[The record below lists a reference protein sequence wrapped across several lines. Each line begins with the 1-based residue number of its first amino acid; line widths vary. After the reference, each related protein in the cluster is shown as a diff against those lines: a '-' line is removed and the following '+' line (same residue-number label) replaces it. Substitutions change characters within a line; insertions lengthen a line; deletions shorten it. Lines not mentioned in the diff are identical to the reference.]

1 MTSKTCYDTLEKEVI
16 IEVTRLDKYEYNLK
30 LDQMKN
36 LCAEE
41 RYEEAAE
48 IADTINWN
56 KVKNVNALVKV
67 GEVFEKAERYQES
80 HDVLLMAYD
89 RSPIGRMIIYRLA
102 EVAIKMKNFT
112 GAQEYY
118 DEFVKIAPHDSL
130 RYVLKYHMRKA
141 QDAPYD
147 ELIAILEEFKEQEYI
162 EEWAYELAYL
172 YHKAEK
178 VDKCVD
184 ACDELILWFGD
195 GPYVE
200 RALELKMLYQ
210 PLNKQQEEKYRR
222 FRQEKDGFLHI
233 SSMEMGRGGVNAKDD
248 VIIPPVEVN
257 TGKFNTVNLQQEI
270 VKGMQQIMSATEQST
285 VSDTMVNIKRIT
297 EEIPYLQIAK
307 ETSGME
313 ELGTEYGHIETDEEI
328 DDALKMNFQELLE
341 EDSDGQISMVT
352 SDTMALE
359 RQITGQITIQDVLDD
374 WDRTR
379 RVAETVLYDAQQRKL
394 ESAKARALQEAE
406 ELMDRLNTVIPKLD
420 AGITPKELLE
430 EEYLNNSSEAKTN
443 EVFSQEMVE
452 EEEVPGDEIPVD
464 GQLINEVD
472 EGGDLLVEDVSES
485 ETLTDD
491 VEGITAEE
499 IPIPEEAKVAAP
511 PIVFPKIEPIRL
523 QKAPQV
529 LSPQMKAELE
539 KTMKLPAEEIAQAMD
554 ETLEQEAASGEE
566 SMEDIVEL
574 EDIMVDLNDV
584 ADRDIEEELDA
595 AVDESLE
602 KSSLEEAIDEAFEK
616 EKLEETDSFIE
627 EDVLEE
633 NLVKENLA
641 EENFPKQ
648 NLSKQN
654 YMEENFAKEIS
665 MAEDLVEADAAKEDS
680 VEEKKVSLESTRK
693 MPSWKE
699 FEKERF
705 MRQKTSSI
713 PEIPLPEDLDLFE
726 DDPDKMV
733 YESLTDK
740 QKSIFSYF
748 VPVKGMED
756 QLCKALTGMTNHLRR
771 REAATSGNLIITG
784 EQGCGKT
791 VLATSILKVL
801 QEETG
806 FLTGKVGKIDAS
818 SLNQKDIKDVV
829 EKVKGGC
836 LIIEKAGDLN
846 QATVYA
852 LALLM
857 EKDTSNTVYILEDT
871 SKGIRKVLAREQIFT
886 DKFTEKIS
894 VPIFTNEE
902 LVVFARAYSNELG
915 YKIDDM
921 AELALHNRISKIQRL
936 DQATTLTQVK
946 EIVDEAIDKEAHG
959 GLKKAIS
966 ILTAKRYTEDDKI
979 VLTERNFE

>member
-222 FRQEKDGFLHI
+222 FRQEKDGVLHI

-420 AGITPKELLE
+420 AGVTPKELLE
-430 EEYLNNSSEAKTN
+430 EEYLNNSSEEKTN
-443 EVFSQEMVE
+443 EGFSQEVVE
-452 EEEVPGDEIPVD
+452 EEEVPVDEIPAEE
-464 GQLINEVD
+464 IP
-472 EGGDLLVEDVSES
+472 VEE
-485 ETLTDD
+485 
-491 VEGITAEE
+491 ITAEE
-499 IPIPEEAKVAAP
+499 IPVEKISAEEIPIQEEAKVAAP

-554 ETLEQEAASGEE
+554 ENLEHEAASGEE

-602 KSSLEEAIDEAFEK
+602 KSSLEEATDEAFEK

-627 EDVLEE
+627 EDVREE

-665 MAEDLVEADAAKEDS
+665 MAEDLVEEDAAKEDS

-726 DDPDKMV
+726 DDPDKTV

>member
-1 MTSKTCYDTLEKEVI
+1 M
-16 IEVTRLDKYEYNLK
+16 DKYEYNLK

-67 GEVFEKAERYQES
+67 GEVFEKAERYRES

-102 EVAIKMKNFT
+102 EVAIKMKDFT

-222 FRQEKDGFLHI
+222 FRQEKDGVLHI

-420 AGITPKELLE
+420 AGVTPKELLE
-430 EEYLNNSSEAKTN
+430 EEYLNNSSEEKTN
-443 EVFSQEMVE
+443 EGFSQEVVE
-452 EEEVPGDEIPVD
+452 EEEVPVDEIPAEE
-464 GQLINEVD
+464 IPAE
-472 EGGDLLVEDVSES
+472 EITAEEIPVEEIS
-485 ETLTDD
+485 
-491 VEGITAEE
+491 AEE

-602 KSSLEEAIDEAFEK
+602 KSSLEEATDEAFEK
-616 EKLEETDSFIE
+616 EKLEETDSFME
-627 EDVLEE
+627 EDLSEE

-641 EENFPKQ
+641 EENLPKQ
-648 NLSKQN
+648 NYL
-654 YMEENFAKEIS
+654 EENFAKEIS
-665 MAEDLVEADAAKEDS
+665 MAEDLVEEDAAKEDS

-726 DDPDKMV
+726 DDPDKTV

>member
-30 LDQMKN
+30 LDQIKN

-130 RYVLKYHMRKA
+130 RYVLKYHMKKA

-178 VDKCVD
+178 IDKCVD

-233 SSMEMGRGGVNAKDD
+233 SSMEMGRGGENAKDD

-307 ETSGME
+307 ENSGME

-430 EEYLNNSSEAKTN
+430 EEYLNNSSEEKSN
-443 EVFSQEMVE
+443 EVVSEDLIEEVE
-452 EEEVPGDEIPVD
+452 ELPIEEYSEEAAFMEEAAEAD
-464 GQLINEVD
+464 GLTED
-472 EGGDLLVEDVSES
+472 EGAEGEASGA
-485 ETLTDD
+485 ET
-491 VEGITAEE
+491 EGITAEE

-539 KTMKLPAEEIAQAMD
+539 KSMKLPVEEIAKVVD
-554 ETLEQEAASGEE
+554 ETLEQEAVSGEE
-566 SMEDIVEL
+566 SMEDIVES
-574 EDIMVDLNDV
+574 EDIMVDLKDV

-602 KSSLEEAIDEAFEK
+602 KSSLEETIDEAIEK
-616 EKLEETDSFIE
+616 EKLEETDSFLE
-627 EDVLEE
+627 EDLPKED
-633 NLVKENLA
+633 LVKAKL
-641 EENFPKQ
+641 PKQ
-648 NLSKQN
+648 NV
-654 YMEENFAKEIS
+654 MEENFAKEIS
-665 MAEDLVEADAAKEDS
+665 MEEHLVEEDAVKEDS
-680 VEEKKVSLESTRK
+680 AEEKKRSLESTRK

-713 PEIPLPEDLDLFE
+713 PDIPLPEDLDLYE
-726 DDPDKMV
+726 DDPDKKV

-846 QATVYA
+846 QATVYS

>member
-102 EVAIKMKNFT
+102 EVAIKMKDFT

-222 FRQEKDGFLHI
+222 FRQEKDGVLHI

-420 AGITPKELLE
+420 AGVTPKELLE
-430 EEYLNNSSEAKTN
+430 EEYLNNSSEEKTN
-443 EVFSQEMVE
+443 EGFSQEVVE
-452 EEEVPGDEIPVD
+452 EEEVPVDEIPAEE
-464 GQLINEVD
+464 IPAE
-472 EGGDLLVEDVSES
+472 EITAEEIPVEEIS
-485 ETLTDD
+485 
-491 VEGITAEE
+491 AEE

-554 ETLEQEAASGEE
+554 ENLEQEAASGEE

-602 KSSLEEAIDEAFEK
+602 KSSLEEATDEAFEK

-627 EDVLEE
+627 EDVREE

-665 MAEDLVEADAAKEDS
+665 MAEDLVEEDAAKEDS

-726 DDPDKMV
+726 DDPDKTV

>member
-1 MTSKTCYDTLEKEVI
+1 
-16 IEVTRLDKYEYNLK
+16 
-30 LDQMKN
+30 
-36 LCAEE
+36 
-41 RYEEAAE
+41 
-48 IADTINWN
+48 
-56 KVKNVNALVKV
+56 
-67 GEVFEKAERYQES
+67 
-80 HDVLLMAYD
+80 
-89 RSPIGRMIIYRLA
+89 
-102 EVAIKMKNFT
+102 
-112 GAQEYY
+112 
-118 DEFVKIAPHDSL
+118 
-130 RYVLKYHMRKA
+130 
-141 QDAPYD
+141 
-147 ELIAILEEFKEQEYI
+147 
-162 EEWAYELAYL
+162 
-172 YHKAEK
+172 
-178 VDKCVD
+178 
-184 ACDELILWFGD
+184 
-195 GPYVE
+195 
-200 RALELKMLYQ
+200 
-210 PLNKQQEEKYRR
+210 
-222 FRQEKDGFLHI
+222 
-233 SSMEMGRGGVNAKDD
+233 
-248 VIIPPVEVN
+248 
-257 TGKFNTVNLQQEI
+257 
-270 VKGMQQIMSATEQST
+270 
-285 VSDTMVNIKRIT
+285 
-297 EEIPYLQIAK
+297 
-307 ETSGME
+307 
-313 ELGTEYGHIETDEEI
+313 
-328 DDALKMNFQELLE
+328 
-341 EDSDGQISMVT
+341 
-352 SDTMALE
+352 
-359 RQITGQITIQDVLDD
+359 
-374 WDRTR
+374 
-379 RVAETVLYDAQQRKL
+379 
-394 ESAKARALQEAE
+394 
-406 ELMDRLNTVIPKLD
+406 
-420 AGITPKELLE
+420 
-430 EEYLNNSSEAKTN
+430 
-443 EVFSQEMVE
+443 
-452 EEEVPGDEIPVD
+452 
-464 GQLINEVD
+464 
-472 EGGDLLVEDVSES
+472 
-485 ETLTDD
+485 
-491 VEGITAEE
+491 
-499 IPIPEEAKVAAP
+499 
-511 PIVFPKIEPIRL
+511 
-523 QKAPQV
+523 
-529 LSPQMKAELE
+529 MKAELE

-713 PEIPLPEDLDLFE
+713 PEVPLPEDLDLFE

>member
-30 LDQMKN
+30 LDQIKN
-36 LCAEE
+36 LCSEE

-130 RYVLKYHMRKA
+130 RYVLKYHMKKA

-178 VDKCVD
+178 IDKCVD

-233 SSMEMGRGGVNAKDD
+233 SSMEMGRGGENAKDD

-420 AGITPKELLE
+420 AGVTPKELLE
-430 EEYLNNSSEAKTN
+430 EEYLHNASEEKSN
-443 EVFSQEMVE
+443 EVVSEDLIEEVE
-452 EEEVPGDEIPVD
+452 ELPIEEYSEEAAFMEEAAEAD
-464 GQLINEVD
+464 GLTED
-472 EGGDLLVEDVSES
+472 EGAEGEASGA
-485 ETLTDD
+485 ET
-491 VEGITAEE
+491 EGITAEE
-499 IPIPEEAKVAAP
+499 ISIPEEAKVAAP

-539 KTMKLPAEEIAQAMD
+539 KSMKLPVEEIAKVVD
-554 ETLEQEAASGEE
+554 ETLEQEAVSGEE
-566 SMEDIVEL
+566 SMEDIVES
-574 EDIMVDLNDV
+574 EDIMVDLKDV

-602 KSSLEEAIDEAFEK
+602 KSSLEETIDEAIEK
-616 EKLEETDSFIE
+616 EKLEETDSFLE
-627 EDVLEE
+627 EDLPKED
-633 NLVKENLA
+633 LVKAKL
-641 EENFPKQ
+641 PKQ
-648 NLSKQN
+648 NV
-654 YMEENFAKEIS
+654 MEENFAKEIS
-665 MAEDLVEADAAKEDS
+665 MEEHLVEEDAVKEDS
-680 VEEKKVSLESTRK
+680 AEEKKRSLESTRK

-713 PEIPLPEDLDLFE
+713 PDIPLPEDLDLYE
-726 DDPDKMV
+726 DDPDKKV

-846 QATVYA
+846 QATVYS

>member
-1 MTSKTCYDTLEKEVI
+1 M
-16 IEVTRLDKYEYNLK
+16 DKYEYNLK

-67 GEVFEKAERYQES
+67 GEVFEKAERYRES

-102 EVAIKMKNFT
+102 EVAIKMKDFT

-222 FRQEKDGFLHI
+222 FRQEKDGVLHI

-420 AGITPKELLE
+420 AGVTPKELLE
-430 EEYLNNSSEAKTN
+430 EEYLNNSSEEKTN
-443 EVFSQEMVE
+443 EGFSQEVVE
-452 EEEVPGDEIPVD
+452 EEEVPVDEIPAEE
-464 GQLINEVD
+464 IP
-472 EGGDLLVEDVSES
+472 VEEITA
-485 ETLTDD
+485 EEIP
-491 VEGITAEE
+491 VEEISAEE

-616 EKLEETDSFIE
+616 EKLEETDSFME
-627 EDVLEE
+627 EDLSEE

-641 EENFPKQ
+641 EENLPKQ
-648 NLSKQN
+648 NYL
-654 YMEENFAKEIS
+654 EENFAKEIS
-665 MAEDLVEADAAKEDS
+665 MAEDLVEEDAAKEDS

-726 DDPDKMV
+726 DDPDKTV

>member
-30 LDQMKN
+30 LDQIKN

-130 RYVLKYHMRKA
+130 RYVLKYHMKKA

-178 VDKCVD
+178 IDKCVD

-222 FRQEKDGFLHI
+222 FRQEKDGVLHI
-233 SSMEMGRGGVNAKDD
+233 SSMEMGRGGENAKDD

-307 ETSGME
+307 ENSGME

-420 AGITPKELLE
+420 AGVTPKELLE
-430 EEYLNNSSEAKTN
+430 EEYLHNASEEKSN
-443 EVFSQEMVE
+443 EVVSEDLIEEVE
-452 EEEVPGDEIPVD
+452 ELPIEEYSEEAAFMEEAAEPD
-464 GQLINEVD
+464 GLTED
-472 EGGDLLVEDVSES
+472 EGAEGEASGA
-485 ETLTDD
+485 ET
-491 VEGITAEE
+491 EGITAEE

-539 KTMKLPAEEIAQAMD
+539 KSMKLPVEEIAKVVD
-554 ETLEQEAASGEE
+554 ETLEQEAVSEEE
-566 SMEDIVEL
+566 SMEDIVES
-574 EDIMVDLNDV
+574 EDIMVDLKDV

-602 KSSLEEAIDEAFEK
+602 KSSLEETIDEAIEK
-616 EKLEETDSFIE
+616 EKLEETDSFLE
-627 EDVLEE
+627 EDLPKED
-633 NLVKENLA
+633 LVKAKL
-641 EENFPKQ
+641 PKQ
-648 NLSKQN
+648 NV
-654 YMEENFAKEIS
+654 MEENFAKEIS
-665 MAEDLVEADAAKEDS
+665 MEEHLVEEDAVKEDS
-680 VEEKKVSLESTRK
+680 AEEKKRSLESTRK

-713 PEIPLPEDLDLFE
+713 PDIPLPEDLDLYE
-726 DDPDKMV
+726 DDPDKKV

-846 QATVYA
+846 QATVYS

>member
-102 EVAIKMKNFT
+102 EVAIKMKDFT

-222 FRQEKDGFLHI
+222 FRQEKDGVLHI

-420 AGITPKELLE
+420 AGVTPKELLE
-430 EEYLNNSSEAKTN
+430 EEYLNNSSEEKTN
-443 EVFSQEMVE
+443 EGFSQEVVE
-452 EEEVPGDEIPVD
+452 EEEVPVDEIPAEE
-464 GQLINEVD
+464 IPAE
-472 EGGDLLVEDVSES
+472 EITAEEIPVEEIS
-485 ETLTDD
+485 
-491 VEGITAEE
+491 AEE

-602 KSSLEEAIDEAFEK
+602 KSSLEEATDEAFEK

-627 EDVLEE
+627 EDVREE

-665 MAEDLVEADAAKEDS
+665 MAEDLVEEDAAKEDS

-726 DDPDKMV
+726 DDPDKTV

-771 REAATSGNLIITG
+771 REAATSGNLIIQG

>member
-102 EVAIKMKNFT
+102 EVAIKMKDFT

-222 FRQEKDGFLHI
+222 FRQEKDGVLHI

-420 AGITPKELLE
+420 AGVTPKELLE
-430 EEYLNNSSEAKTN
+430 EEYLNNSSEEKTN
-443 EVFSQEMVE
+443 EGFSQEVVE
-452 EEEVPGDEIPVD
+452 EEEVPVDEIPAEE
-464 GQLINEVD
+464 IPAE
-472 EGGDLLVEDVSES
+472 EITAEEIPVEEIS
-485 ETLTDD
+485 
-491 VEGITAEE
+491 AEE

-602 KSSLEEAIDEAFEK
+602 KSSLEEATDEAFEK

-627 EDVLEE
+627 EDVREE

-665 MAEDLVEADAAKEDS
+665 MAEDLVEEDAAKEDS

-713 PEIPLPEDLDLFE
+713 PDIPLPEDLDLFE
-726 DDPDKMV
+726 DDPDKTV

-771 REAATSGNLIITG
+771 REAATSGNLIIQG

>member
-1 MTSKTCYDTLEKEVI
+1 M
-16 IEVTRLDKYEYNLK
+16 DKYEYNLK

-67 GEVFEKAERYQES
+67 GEVFEKAERYRES

-102 EVAIKMKNFT
+102 EVAIKMKDFT

-130 RYVLKYHMRKA
+130 RYVLRYHMRKA

-222 FRQEKDGFLHI
+222 FRQEKDGVLHI

-420 AGITPKELLE
+420 AGVTPKELLE
-430 EEYLNNSSEAKTN
+430 EEYLNNSSEEKTN
-443 EVFSQEMVE
+443 EGFSQEVVE
-452 EEEVPGDEIPVD
+452 EEEVPVDEIPAEE
-464 GQLINEVD
+464 IP
-472 EGGDLLVEDVSES
+472 VEEITA
-485 ETLTDD
+485 EEIP
-491 VEGITAEE
+491 VEEISAEE

-616 EKLEETDSFIE
+616 EKLEETDSFME
-627 EDVLEE
+627 EDLSEE

-641 EENFPKQ
+641 EENLPKQ
-648 NLSKQN
+648 NYL
-654 YMEENFAKEIS
+654 EENFAKEIS
-665 MAEDLVEADAAKEDS
+665 MAEDLVEEDAAKEDS

-726 DDPDKMV
+726 DDPDKTV

>member
-130 RYVLKYHMRKA
+130 RYVLKYHMKKA

-178 VDKCVD
+178 IDKCVD

-233 SSMEMGRGGVNAKDD
+233 SSMEMGRGGENAKDD

-307 ETSGME
+307 ENSGME

-430 EEYLNNSSEAKTN
+430 EEYLNNSSEEKSN
-443 EVFSQEMVE
+443 EVVSEDLIEEVE
-452 EEEVPGDEIPVD
+452 ELPIEEYSEEAAFMEEAAEAD
-464 GQLINEVD
+464 GLTED
-472 EGGDLLVEDVSES
+472 EGAEGEASGA
-485 ETLTDD
+485 ET
-491 VEGITAEE
+491 EGITAEE

-511 PIVFPKIEPIRL
+511 PIVFPKIEPFRL

-539 KTMKLPAEEIAQAMD
+539 KSMKLPVEEIAKVVD
-554 ETLEQEAASGEE
+554 ETLEQEAVSGEE
-566 SMEDIVEL
+566 SMEDIVES
-574 EDIMVDLNDV
+574 EDIMVDLKDV

-602 KSSLEEAIDEAFEK
+602 KSSLEETIDEAIEK
-616 EKLEETDSFIE
+616 EKLEETDSFLE
-627 EDVLEE
+627 EDLPKED
-633 NLVKENLA
+633 LVKAKL
-641 EENFPKQ
+641 PKQ
-648 NLSKQN
+648 NV
-654 YMEENFAKEIS
+654 MEENFAKEIS
-665 MAEDLVEADAAKEDS
+665 MEEHLVEEDAVKEDS
-680 VEEKKVSLESTRK
+680 AEEKKRSLESTRK

-713 PEIPLPEDLDLFE
+713 PDIPLPEDLDLYE
-726 DDPDKMV
+726 DDPDKKV

-846 QATVYA
+846 QATVYS

>member
-1 MTSKTCYDTLEKEVI
+1 M
-16 IEVTRLDKYEYNLK
+16 DKYEYNLK

-67 GEVFEKAERYQES
+67 GEVFEKAERYRES

-102 EVAIKMKNFT
+102 EVAIKMKDFT

-222 FRQEKDGFLHI
+222 FRQEKDGVLHI

-420 AGITPKELLE
+420 AGVTPKELLE
-430 EEYLNNSSEAKTN
+430 EEYLNNSSEEKTN
-443 EVFSQEMVE
+443 EGFSQEVVE
-452 EEEVPGDEIPVD
+452 EEEVPVDEIPAEE
-464 GQLINEVD
+464 IP
-472 EGGDLLVEDVSES
+472 VEEITA
-485 ETLTDD
+485 EEIP
-491 VEGITAEE
+491 VEEISAEE

-554 ETLEQEAASGEE
+554 ENLEQEAASGEE

-602 KSSLEEAIDEAFEK
+602 KSSLEEATDEAFEK

-627 EDVLEE
+627 EDVREE

-665 MAEDLVEADAAKEDS
+665 MAEDLVEEDAAKEDS

-726 DDPDKMV
+726 DDPDKTV

-771 REAATSGNLIITG
+771 REAATSGNLIIQG

>member
-1 MTSKTCYDTLEKEVI
+1 M
-16 IEVTRLDKYEYNLK
+16 DKYEYNLK

-67 GEVFEKAERYQES
+67 GEVFEKAERYRES

-102 EVAIKMKNFT
+102 EVAIKMKDFT

-222 FRQEKDGFLHI
+222 FRQEKDGVLHI

-420 AGITPKELLE
+420 AGVTPKELLE
-430 EEYLNNSSEAKTN
+430 EEYLNNSSEEKTN
-443 EVFSQEMVE
+443 EGFSQEVVE
-452 EEEVPGDEIPVD
+452 EEEVPVDEIPAEE
-464 GQLINEVD
+464 IPAE
-472 EGGDLLVEDVSES
+472 EITAEEIPVEEIS
-485 ETLTDD
+485 
-491 VEGITAEE
+491 AEE

-554 ETLEQEAASGEE
+554 ENLEQEAASGEE

-616 EKLEETDSFIE
+616 EKLEETDSFME
-627 EDVLEE
+627 EDLSEE

-665 MAEDLVEADAAKEDS
+665 MAEDLVEEDAAKEDS

-726 DDPDKMV
+726 DDPDKTV

>member
-1 MTSKTCYDTLEKEVI
+1 M
-16 IEVTRLDKYEYNLK
+16 DKYEYNLK

-67 GEVFEKAERYQES
+67 GEVFEKAERYRES

-102 EVAIKMKNFT
+102 EVAIKMKDFT

-141 QDAPYD
+141 QEAPYD

-233 SSMEMGRGGVNAKDD
+233 SSMEMGRGGENTKDD
-248 VIIPPVEVN
+248 VVIPPVEVN

-420 AGITPKELLE
+420 AGVTPKELLE
-430 EEYLNNSSEAKTN
+430 EEYLNNSSEEKTN
-443 EVFSQEMVE
+443 EVFSQEVVE
-452 EEEVPGDEIPVD
+452 EEEVPVDEIPAYEIPAEEIPAEE
-464 GQLINEVD
+464 LMEEELPAEEIA
-472 EGGDLLVEDVSES
+472 
-485 ETLTDD
+485 
-491 VEGITAEE
+491 AEE
-499 IPIPEEAKVAAP
+499 IPIPEEPKVAVT

-554 ETLEQEAASGEE
+554 EKLEQEADSGEK

-574 EDIMVDLNDV
+574 EDIMVDLKDV

-595 AVDESLE
+595 AVDESLD

-616 EKLEETDSFIE
+616 EMLEETDSFME
-627 EDVLEE
+627 EDVPEE

-726 DDPDKMV
+726 DDPDKTV

-846 QATVYA
+846 QATVYS

>member
-102 EVAIKMKNFT
+102 EVAIKMKDFT

-222 FRQEKDGFLHI
+222 FRQEKDGVLHI

-420 AGITPKELLE
+420 AGVTPKELLE
-430 EEYLNNSSEAKTN
+430 EEYLNNSSEEKTN
-443 EVFSQEMVE
+443 EGFSQEVVE
-452 EEEVPGDEIPVD
+452 EEEVPVDEIPAEE
-464 GQLINEVD
+464 IPAE
-472 EGGDLLVEDVSES
+472 EITAEEIPVEEIS
-485 ETLTDD
+485 
-491 VEGITAEE
+491 AEE

-554 ETLEQEAASGEE
+554 ENLEQEAASGEE

-602 KSSLEEAIDEAFEK
+602 KSSLEEATDEAFEK

-627 EDVLEE
+627 EDVREE

-665 MAEDLVEADAAKEDS
+665 MAEDLVEEDAAKEDS

-726 DDPDKMV
+726 DDPDKTV

-771 REAATSGNLIITG
+771 REAATSGNLIIQG

>member
-1 MTSKTCYDTLEKEVI
+1 M
-16 IEVTRLDKYEYNLK
+16 DKYEYNLK

-67 GEVFEKAERYQES
+67 GEVFEKAERYRES

-102 EVAIKMKNFT
+102 EVAIKMKDFT

-222 FRQEKDGFLHI
+222 FRQEKDGVLHI

-420 AGITPKELLE
+420 AGVTPKELLE
-430 EEYLNNSSEAKTN
+430 EEYLNNSSEEKTN
-443 EVFSQEMVE
+443 EGFSQEVVE
-452 EEEVPGDEIPVD
+452 EEEVPVDEIPAEE
-464 GQLINEVD
+464 IPIE
-472 EGGDLLVEDVSES
+472 EITAEEIPVEEIS
-485 ETLTDD
+485 
-491 VEGITAEE
+491 AEE

-602 KSSLEEAIDEAFEK
+602 KSSLEEATDEAFEK

-665 MAEDLVEADAAKEDS
+665 MAEDLVEEDAAKEDS

-726 DDPDKMV
+726 DDPDKTV

>member
-30 LDQMKN
+30 LDQIKN

-130 RYVLKYHMRKA
+130 RYVLKYHMKKA

-178 VDKCVD
+178 IDKCVD

-233 SSMEMGRGGVNAKDD
+233 SSMEMGRGGENAKDD

-307 ETSGME
+307 ENSGME

-420 AGITPKELLE
+420 AGVTPKELLE
-430 EEYLNNSSEAKTN
+430 EEYLHNASEEKSN
-443 EVFSQEMVE
+443 EVVSEDLIEEVE
-452 EEEVPGDEIPVD
+452 ELPIEEYSEEAAFMEEAAEPD
-464 GQLINEVD
+464 GLTED
-472 EGGDLLVEDVSES
+472 EGAEGEASGA
-485 ETLTDD
+485 ET
-491 VEGITAEE
+491 EGITAEE

-539 KTMKLPAEEIAQAMD
+539 KSMKLPVEEIAKVVD
-554 ETLEQEAASGEE
+554 ETLEQEAVSEEE
-566 SMEDIVEL
+566 SMEDIVES
-574 EDIMVDLNDV
+574 EDIMVDLKDV

-602 KSSLEEAIDEAFEK
+602 KSSLEETIDEAIEK
-616 EKLEETDSFIE
+616 EKLEETDSFLE
-627 EDVLEE
+627 EDLPKED
-633 NLVKENLA
+633 LVKAKL
-641 EENFPKQ
+641 PKQ
-648 NLSKQN
+648 NV
-654 YMEENFAKEIS
+654 MEENFAKEIS
-665 MAEDLVEADAAKEDS
+665 MEEHLVEEDAVKEDS
-680 VEEKKVSLESTRK
+680 AEEKKRSLESTRK

-713 PEIPLPEDLDLFE
+713 PDIPLPEDLDLYE
-726 DDPDKMV
+726 DDPDKKV

-846 QATVYA
+846 QATVYS